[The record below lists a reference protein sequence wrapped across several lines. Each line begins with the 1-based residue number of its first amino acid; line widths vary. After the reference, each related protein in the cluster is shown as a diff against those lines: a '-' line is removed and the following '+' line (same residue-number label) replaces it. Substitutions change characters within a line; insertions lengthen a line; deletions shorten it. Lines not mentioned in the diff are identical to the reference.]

1 MKTWVNNL
9 LMILIGGGLWLL
21 YNYFYYGTLE
31 PVGLNLVLALVF
43 GVCMWGIELFF
54 FNRKNKKK

>member
-43 GVCMWGIELFF
+43 GVCMWGIVLFF
-54 FNRKNKKK
+54 YRKNKKK

>member
-1 MKTWVNNL
+1 MKTWVINL

-54 FNRKNKKK
+54 YRKNKKK

>member
-54 FNRKNKKK
+54 YRKNKKK

>member
-1 MKTWVNNL
+1 MKTCVNNL

-43 GVCMWGIELFF
+43 GVCMRGIELFF
-54 FNRKNKKK
+54 YRKNKKK

>member
-1 MKTWVNNL
+1 MKTWVINL

-54 FNRKNKKK
+54 YRKKKKK

>member
-31 PVGLNLVLALVF
+31 HVCLNLVLALVF

-54 FNRKNKKK
+54 YRKNKKK

>member
-54 FNRKNKKK
+54 HRKKKK

>member
-31 PVGLNLVLALVF
+31 PVGLNFVLALVF
-43 GVCMWGIELFF
+43 GVCMWGIGLFF
-54 FNRKNKKK
+54 YRKNKKK

>member
-1 MKTWVNNL
+1 MKKWIDSWV
-9 LMILIGGGLWLL
+9 MILIGAGLWLL

-31 PVGLNLVLALVF
+31 PVGLNVVLALVF

-54 FNRKNKKK
+54 HRKNKTK

>member
-43 GVCMWGIELFF
+43 GVCIWGIELIFY
-54 FNRKNKKK
+54 RKNKKK

>member
-9 LMILIGGGLWLL
+9 LMILLGGGLWLL

-54 FNRKNKKK
+54 YRKNKKK

>member
-1 MKTWVNNL
+1 MKKWIDSWV
-9 LMILIGGGLWLL
+9 MILIGAGLWLL

-54 FNRKNKKK
+54 YRKNKKK